1 MGGKHHHRA
10 RERGIKKNGPEKRVP
25 EPAADSGSARGP
37 SAAELPPAAEAA
49 VRARRP
55 KAPLS
60 DLIIKIILLLLT
72 AACMAA
78 VVQAVWERMEKTPE
92 QIRPEA
98 AEQPEETVI
107 TVNAWTVA
115 PETMVQTVKLNG
127 DVSSKSE
134 ISLYAD
140 TSGKLVSYTVSVGSA
155 VKRGDVVAY
164 IDPSKPGAPYSVN
177 PVRSTIDGTVIS
189 LPYTLGDTLSSS
201 SPVATVGN
209 LDDLQIIAYAS
220 EKYAS
225 VLRTGATADV
235 VLAAYPERTFRAFV
249 SQVSPVVDVSSR
261 SIEIRLDIS
270 PARREVKPGMFA
282 SVTLVARRIT
292 GAKIHRILGVLTG
305 EIRKTLTYLC
315 RKNHLEKNAC
325 VHLAEQT
332 ALALIAELPE
342 IRRKVSLDAKAAL
355 EGDPAA
361 RSVEEVILSYPGLE
375 AVVVHRIA
383 HFLHEKGIP
392 VIPRIMSECIH
403 GKTGIDIHP
412 GAEIGESFF
421 IDHGT
426 GVVIG
431 ETCVIGARVKVY
443 QGVTLGALSVSKNL
457 ADKKRHPTIEDD
469 VTIYANATILGGNT
483 VIGRGSVIGGNTW
496 ITKSVPPGSTVY
508 N

>member
-25 EPAADSGSARGP
+25 EPAADSGSARG
-37 SAAELPPAAEAA
+37 SVAAELQPAAEAA

-225 VLRTGATADV
+225 VLRTGAMADV

-292 GAKIHRILGVLTG
+292 GAKILP
-305 EIRKTLTYLC
+305 K
-315 RKNHLEKNAC
+315 
-325 VHLAEQT
+325 T
-332 ALALIAELPE
+332 ALRTYDDKNVVYLIDGENRARRTE
-342 IRRKVSLDAKAAL
+342 IETGLSNDTHTQIVSGV
-355 EGDPAA
+355 EFGD
-361 RSVEEVILSYPGLE
+361 RVIIS
-375 AVVVHRIA
+375 
-383 HFLHEKGIP
+383 
-392 VIPRIMSECIH
+392 
-403 GKTGIDIHP
+403 
-412 GAEIGESFF
+412 
-421 IDHGT
+421 
-426 GVVIG
+426 
-431 ETCVIGARVKVY
+431 
-443 QGVTLGALSVSKNL
+443 
-457 ADKKRHPTIEDD
+457 
-469 VTIYANATILGGNT
+469 
-483 VIGRGSVIGGNTW
+483 GSVTDGTAVRVAGEEL
-496 ITKSVPPGSTVY
+496 VPPDGGAGL
-508 N
+508 